1 MTTQRPGDEAASF
14 VRPAGFSAWGGG
26 HASDSERL
34 RGLVAVFLRDLRHG
48 LLRIALWLAFLLPP
62 AGLSIYVW
70 VRSQVEAF
78 AVPATEQAE
87 FALQNLG
94 LSFRVG
100 LAWALLLQA
109 GLVAPTIARDIRY
122 GALLLYFS
130 RPVRRRH
137 YLVGRT
143 LAGSLMVAAGLF
155 IPLFILIA
163 VQAMALGLQPGG
175 GGPAAAPWAFWP
187 LAMAAAIVASALGAL
202 FTTVVGLACGVIA
215 RSPGLVPLFYGGG
228 VLGSVGLSWVG
239 QLIWKR
245 NSLARSVDLHHA
257 LEAPLTFALQLID
270 PGPAPEFVLLDA
282 GAGLALWV
290 VLAVAGWLTLE
301 RFIADPPLGRG
312 RS

>member
-1 MTTQRPGDEAASF
+1 MA
-14 VRPAGFSAWGGG
+14 
-26 HASDSERL
+26 
-34 RGLVAVFLRDLRHG
+34 
-48 LLRIALWLAFLLPP
+48 
-62 AGLSIYVW
+62 
-70 VRSQVEAF
+70 QV
-78 AVPATEQAE
+78 VGRTPRAT
-87 FALQNLG
+87 
-94 LSFRVG
+94 
-100 LAWALLLQA
+100 
-109 GLVAPTIARDIRY
+109 
-122 GALLLYFS
+122 
-130 RPVRRRH
+130 H
-137 YLVGRT
+137 LVGRT